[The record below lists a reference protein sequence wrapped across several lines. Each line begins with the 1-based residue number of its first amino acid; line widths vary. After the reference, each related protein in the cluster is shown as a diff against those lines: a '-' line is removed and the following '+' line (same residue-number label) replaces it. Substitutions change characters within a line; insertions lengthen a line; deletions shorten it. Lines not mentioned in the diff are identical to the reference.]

1 MDNKELELYALLDY
15 FQSSNIAELS
25 LKQDSFEISL
35 SKVSAVAAP
44 AAMPVAT
51 APVSATPAA
60 VVEASA
66 AAPKGEE
73 ITAPL
78 VGTFYSSPS
87 PESDPFV
94 SVGSTVKKGD
104 ALCIVEAMKMLNE
117 LPAPYDC
124 EIVEI
129 HAQNAELVS
138 FGQLLFSVRKI

>member
-1 MDNKELELYALLDY
+1 MDNKELFTLLDY

-35 SKVSAVAAP
+35 SKASAVAAP
-44 AAMPVAT
+44 VSI
-51 APVSATPAA
+51 PVSATTA
-60 VVEASA
+60 VPTVATQAPVEI
-66 AAPKGEE
+66 PKGDE

-87 PESDPFV
+87 PESAPFV
-94 SVGSTVKKGD
+94 SVGSKVKKGD

-124 EIVEI
+124 EIIEI
-129 HAQNAELVS
+129 HAQNADLVS